1 MGALRTSPKAS
12 GQGLGD
18 SRWGAGV
25 RRPTGLCKGRGLTW
39 AVTGK
44 LQRVLSGRVMRF
56 HRCVL
61 PITLDEVWGS
71 QLQAN
76 GQIGILGET
85 CE

>member
-1 MGALRTSPKAS
+1 M
-12 GQGLGD
+12 
-18 SRWGAGV
+18 
-25 RRPTGLCKGRGLTW
+25 GLCNGRGLTW

-71 QLQAN
+71 QVQGN
-76 GQIGILGET
+76 GQR
-85 CE
+85 